1 MYLNSIRH
9 NHYHIDYLQIENK
22 EIKGEV
28 KFDLYRSYPKRDNV
42 VPVFKK
48 IQIDKSIQFVSG
60 YIFNEVFIQCP
71 ITIFN
76 VTIEN
81 FELINGYLI
90 SSLSVY
96 TDYGRNEGIKIKN
109 FKVKTNNSYSRL
121 SRMVNSLNIYIDK
134 GKAIDNIDTIIFESD
149 ILDLHYDYKKLI
161 EEINNLKFEF
171 YEVYVCRVGK
181 DDDQWIEVNISNFP
195 KSYYLSELLKNILGK
210 YKDLRIFFDIGR
222 CISFG
227 CETYEDRG
235 HEEII
240 KDHLKYNIKEYFNP
254 EFELLDRMSLH

>member
-1 MYLNSIRH
+1 MYLNSIKQS
-9 NHYHIDYLQIENK
+9 DYLLIENK
-22 EIKGEV
+22 EIKGKV
-28 KFDLYRSYPKRDNV
+28 KFDLYRPYPKRDNV

-48 IQIDKSIQFVSG
+48 NQIDNSIQFVCG

-71 ITIFN
+71 ISIFN
-76 VTIEN
+76 VTIVN

-90 SSLSVY
+90 SSLSVF
-96 TDYGRNEGIKIKN
+96 TDYGEGEGIKIKN
-109 FKVKTNNSYSRL
+109 FKVKTNKSTSSL
-121 SRMVNSLNIYIDK
+121 SSMVNSLNIYIDK

-149 ILDLHYDYKKLI
+149 ILDLHYDYNKLI
-161 EEINNLKFEF
+161 SAINNLKFEF

-181 DDDQWIEVNISNFP
+181 DDDDWIEVNISNFP
-195 KSYYLSELLKNILGK
+195 KSYYLTEVLKIILEK
-210 YKDLRIFFDIGR
+210 YNGISIFYDIGR

-240 KDHLKYNIKEYFNP
+240 KDYLKYYIKEHFNP
-254 EFELLDRMSLH
+254 EFELIDRMSKH